1 MNTAPRLWGRRRV
14 ITGERQR
21 MAILQNCTKAEVYDT
36 NGTLLCPAT
45 VQSGPMDS
53 ILVITPDSLDHK
65 EHDLFR
71 IVFYDPVLGVL
82 TCRCELS
89 APLDLPDHMTS
100 YRCEIL
106 ERLNQEQRR
115 QDVKVSVAAGADVTI
130 HVARQPGDHIQV
142 VKEGYPATVLNISAG
157 GVYLRTALPL
167 QPDRRLWF
175 DFKGAGE
182 TIPLT
187 AQILRVDD
195 LSPHP
200 AKQVFGYGCRFVDLP
215 ARHESLLRGYVF
227 QEDRRRRSQR

>member
-1 MNTAPRLWGRRRV
+1 
-14 ITGERQR
+14 

-53 ILVITPDSLDHK
+53 ILVITPDSLDHR

-115 QDVKVSVAAGADVTI
+115 QDVKVSVAAGAEVTI
-130 HVARQPGDHIQV
+130 HVARSAEHQRGRRVSAHGPAPPGGPPAV
-142 VKEGYPATVLNISAG
+142 V
-157 GVYLRTALPL
+157 
-167 QPDRRLWF
+167 
-175 DFKGAGE
+175 
-182 TIPLT
+182 
-187 AQILRVDD
+187 
-195 LSPHP
+195 
-200 AKQVFGYGCRFVDLP
+200 
-215 ARHESLLRGYVF
+215 
-227 QEDRRRRSQR
+227 

>member
-1 MNTAPRLWGRRRV
+1 M
-14 ITGERQR
+14 
-21 MAILQNCTKAEVYDT
+21 
-36 NGTLLCPAT
+36 
-45 VQSGPMDS
+45 
-53 ILVITPDSLDHK
+53 
-65 EHDLFR
+65 
-71 IVFYDPVLGVL
+71 
-82 TCRCELS
+82 
-89 APLDLPDHMTS
+89 
-100 YRCEIL
+100 
-106 ERLNQEQRR
+106 
-115 QDVKVSVAAGADVTI
+115 
-130 HVARQPGDHIQV
+130 
-142 VKEGYPATVLNISAG
+142 LNISAG

-200 AKQVFGYGCRFVDLP
+200 AKQIFGYGCRFVDLP

>member
-1 MNTAPRLWGRRRV
+1 
-14 ITGERQR
+14 

-36 NGTLLCPAT
+36 NGALLCPAT

-53 ILVITPDSLDHK
+53 ILVITPDSLDHR

-115 QDVKVSVAAGADVTI
+115 QDVKVSVAAGAEVTI

-142 VKEGYPATVLNISAG
+142 VKDGYPATVLNISAG

-167 QPDRRLWF
+167 QEGRRLWF

-187 AQILRVDD
+187 AQVLRVETRPDRY
-195 LSPHP
+195 SRP
-200 AKQVFGYGCRFVDLP
+200 VVGYGCQFVDMANMYELQ
-215 ARHESLLRGYVF
+215 LRSFVF
-227 QEDRRRRSQR
+227 QQERMRYKK

>member
-1 MNTAPRLWGRRRV
+1 
-14 ITGERQR
+14 
-21 MAILQNCTKAEVYDT
+21 MAILQNCTKADVYDLE
-36 NGTLLCPAT
+36 GTLLCPAS
-45 VQSGPMDS
+45 VQSGPMDG
-53 ILVITPDSLDHK
+53 ILVVTPDSLNHRDH
-65 EHDLFR
+65 DMFR

-89 APLDLPDHMTS
+89 SPLDLPDHMIS

-115 QDVKVSVAAGADVTI
+115 QDVKVSVGRDVTI
-130 HVARQPGDHIQV
+130 HVARQPGDHTQV
-142 VKEGYPATVLNISAG
+142 TKDGYPATVLNISAG

-167 QPDRRLWF
+167 QEGRRLWF
-175 DFKGAGE
+175 DFKEAGE

-200 AKQVFGYGCRFVDLP
+200 AKKLYGYGCHFVNLST
-215 ARHESLLRGYVF
+215 RHESLLRGYVF
-227 QEDRRRRSQR
+227 QEDRRRRNRD